1 MIFKSN
7 GVDGL
12 DVQKRPK
19 KSRFWMVVVSLIVTG
34 AVVAGVVALWI
45 QNHEDQAL
53 TAQMLQTELDLK
65 TMGARIADIKDH
77 WFGSMADYINAYARV
92 EPLLNDYDHK
102 LHEYVDLCNRAQLRG
117 DRGLLIEIKPLHHRH
132 NSDVC
137 RNASGM
143 IELIGQINAVM
154 KKEVAVIRDMSSL
167 PEKEQVQFWHEEFV
181 PLLAQEHALRETLLM
196 VGQRMAPQPTPN

>member
-1 MIFKSN
+1 MIFKN
-7 GVDGL
+7 NCVDEL

-34 AVVAGVVALWI
+34 GVVAGVVALGI

-53 TAQMLQTELDLK
+53 TAQMLQTESDLK
-65 TMGARIADIKDH
+65 TMGSRIADIKDH
-77 WFGSMADYINAYARV
+77 RFGSMADYINAYARV
-92 EPLLNDYDHK
+92 EPLLSDYDHK
-102 LHEYVDLCNRAQLRG
+102 LHEYVDLCNKAQLR
-117 DRGLLIEIKPLHHRH
+117 DERGSLITIKPLHHRR
-132 NSDVC
+132 NSEVC

-154 KKEVAVIRDMSSL
+154 KKEVSVIRDMSAL
-167 PEKEQVQFWHEEFV
+167 PDKEQVQFWHEEFA
-181 PLLAQEHALRETLLM
+181 PLLAQEHALRETLLI